1 MKYDVGII
9 GLGYVGLT
17 LATALAKNGMSVI
30 GVEKRD
36 EIVNL
41 TNLGIPHFVEIG
53 LEEQLYEVVSQKKL
67 KATKSLDKNDTCDAF
82 IITVGTPLDENGTPR
97 LDMIKAASHEVAKN
111 MKNEAL
117 VILRS
122 TVMISTT
129 RNIVYPILSNTG
141 LTFDLAMCP
150 ERTLEGNA
158 MEELLTLPQI
168 IGSDSQT
175 ALLRASKLFGRLT
188 KSIIKL
194 KNYEAAEIVKLVDN
208 TSRDISFAFANEVAR
223 VCESFKVNAL
233 DVINSGK
240 LGYPRTNVALPG
252 LVGGPC
258 LEKDP
263 HIFNFSAKKKGIE
276 LELTRAARYVNER
289 QPDET
294 LAKIYSEAKKRKFPD
309 NVKIAVL
316 GLAFK
321 GKPETSD
328 LRGSMSLRIVKI
340 LHKLFS
346 QANFELFDPVVSTA
360 ELLASLPMC
369 KVNKNIWGAVKN
381 AHIIII
387 ANNHSFFSKL
397 NMHKLKEHAFLDA
410 FVYDYWNHFTQYPN
424 IKEDQFYFALGN
436 TRGLG

>member
-360 ELLASLPMC
+360 EL
-369 KVNKNIWGAVKN
+369 
-381 AHIIII
+381 
-387 ANNHSFFSKL
+387 
-397 NMHKLKEHAFLDA
+397 
-410 FVYDYWNHFTQYPN
+410 
-424 IKEDQFYFALGN
+424 
-436 TRGLG
+436 